1 MPVSWHLA
9 QELIAAGAEGALV
22 PSTQNR
28 GGRNL
33 VLWLWHDAADM
44 DGEGAAL
51 TMFDPDAALAR
62 SV

>member
-1 MPVSWHLA
+1 MPASWSIA

-28 GGRNL
+28 GGHNFA
-33 VLWLWHDAADM
+33 LWRWHNAADP

-51 TMFDPDAALAR
+51 TILDPDAALR
-62 SV
+62 